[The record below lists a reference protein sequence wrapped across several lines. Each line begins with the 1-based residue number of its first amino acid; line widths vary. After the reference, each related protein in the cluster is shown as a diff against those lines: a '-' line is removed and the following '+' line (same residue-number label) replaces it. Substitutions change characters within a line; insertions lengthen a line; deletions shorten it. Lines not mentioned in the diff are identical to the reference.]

1 MPYDYAYVDAVM
13 GSLVNMRNMEII
25 SNNLANAHTNGFK
38 SDRLIFNDLMSRETQ
53 TIYEQGPLRETGN
66 PLDVAIQGDGFF
78 QVRTPEGIQLSRD
91 GALRIN
97 AQGALVDS
105 RGNAVLGAGGQPVNV
120 DPLGPPVTISAG
132 GSIMQGGDTVGELAI
147 VDVADPAVLTKA
159 GANYFTGREGQTP
172 PTRPATGSTVSQGY
186 LESANTS
193 VVEEMVNMIATFR
206 AYESYQKIMHTLQ
219 EVDNK
224 CINQV
229 GRSA

>member
-1 MPYDYAYVDAVM
+1 MPYDYATVDAVM

-25 SNNLANAHTNGFK
+25 SNNLANANTNGFK
-38 SDRLIFNDLMSRETQ
+38 SDRLIFNDLMTRETQ
-53 TIYEQGPLRETGN
+53 TVFEQGPLRQTGN
-66 PLDVAIQGDGFF
+66 PLDVAIQGDGFLR
-78 QVRTPEGIQLSRD
+78 VRTPEGMRLSRD
-91 GALRIN
+91 GALHIN
-97 AQGALVDS
+97 QQGALVDS

-120 DPLGPPVTISAG
+120 DPLGPPVSIGAG
-132 GSIMQGGDTVGELAI
+132 GAISQGSDVVGELGM
-147 VDVADPAVLTKA
+147 VEVTDKA
-159 GANYFTGREGQTP
+159 TLVKTGDNYFSGPEGAAP
-172 PTRPATGSTVSQGY
+172 VTRPAAGSTLSQGY

-219 EVDNK
+219 DIDSK